1 MAQDDFNP
9 QLGRIRDARR
19 ARAQRHAALVFRQAG
34 KHGARALRQR
44 GHISSATPKRG
55 MGAGLRAAAGL
66 MAPGTRRVIVKARYT
81 RIVAGDLGAARAHL
95 KYIVRDGVTRE
106 GAPGRLYDANGDDA
120 DGSAF
125 LDRSEKDP
133 HQFRFV
139 VSADEGARLADLKPF
154 IRDLLSQMERDLD
167 TKLDWVAVDHFNTGH
182 PHTHI
187 VIRGRDRN
195 GEDLVMARDY
205 ISHGVRGRAQAL
217 ITLELGPETE
227 VERVQKLFNE
237 VGQERLTRLD
247 RSLIARAKDG
257 ILVVSAAEEADP
269 VQQTLRVGR
278 LKTLERLGLAKERQQ
293 GVWALDTGAESK
305 LRQLGERADKFK
317 MMQRALKEAGID
329 RAAASMALFERGP
342 RKAPLIGKVVG
353 VGLVDEITDRTWVV
367 VDAVD
372 GRVHYAEL
380 GRLQAGEVPARGM
393 LVALGGDSLQ
403 VKPSSHPRLQVLSPV
418 ELERHAAYDGP
429 TWLDQAILSKWR
441 PDGSAR
447 GFAAEVDSALAAR
460 GRWLVARQL
469 AEAASSRRHR
479 AETRHDA
486 PASPGRDRT
495 PGRRPF
501 AASQRVLSARGA
513 GPADCR
519 RLRAVHHDADRQ
531 ARRHPAAGHVH
542 AGPLETRPGTL
553 QGTCGDGHDWPE
565 PGDLVARSGPRT
577 AGKELRTADFLKTF
591 RILGYFRRSRADF
604 ARRRH
609 ALTADQD
616 HDPPTRSEIAFSTA
630 PGLNAGTANPARLS
644 CAA

>member
-66 MAPGTRRVIVKARYT
+66 MAPGTRRVIVKARYL

-106 GAPGRLYDANGDDA
+106 GAPGRLYDANGDDV
-120 DGSAF
+120 DGRAF

-154 IRDLLSQMERDLD
+154 IRDLLAQMERDLD

-187 VIRGRDRN
+187 VIRGRDMN

-293 GVWALDTGAESK
+293 GVWALDAGAESK

-317 MMQRALKEAGID
+317 MMQRALKEAGIE

-380 GRLQAGEVPARGM
+380 GRLQPGEVPARGM
-393 LVALGGDSLQ
+393 LVSLGGDGLQ
-403 VKPSSHPRLQVLSPV
+403 VKPSVHPRIQVLSPV
-418 ELERHAAYDGP
+418 QLERQAAYDGP

-447 GFAAEVDSALAAR
+447 EFAVEVDGAIVAR
-460 GRWLVARQL
+460 GHWLVARQL
-469 AEAASSRRHR
+469 AEV
-479 AETRHDA
+479 
-486 PASPGRDRT
+486 T
-495 PGRRPF
+495 PGGDIAPK
-501 AASQRVLSARGA
+501 
-513 GPADCR
+513 PDMMR
-519 RLRAVHHDADRQ
+519 RLRQ
-531 ARRHPAAGHVH
+531 AETERLAGDLSRRLGASYVPA
-542 AGPLETRPGTL
+542 
-553 QGTCGDGHDWPE
+553 E
-565 PGDLVARSGPRT
+565 PGRQIAGIYDRSVTTPTGKLAVIRHQDTFTLAPWRPALEPFKGRAVMGMIGPNRVTWSLDRGRT
-577 AGKELRTADFLKTF
+577 L
-591 RILGYFRRSRADF
+591 
-604 ARRRH
+604 
-609 ALTADQD
+609 
-616 HDPPTRSEIAFSTA
+616 
-630 PGLNAGTANPARLS
+630 PGRG
-644 CAA
+644 